1 MECPLLGREL
11 VLPVCLLVNLMS
23 SICIVV
29 LNKWLYTYHH
39 FPNIT
44 LTALHFVMTWLGL
57 VGCAAA
63 GLFKPTKLR
72 IMSVVPLAM
81 SFCGFVVFTNLSLE
95 SNTVGTYQLMK
106 AMTTP
111 CIVVIHTYFY
121 NKRYSVPVLLTLI
134 PITLGVVCNSY
145 YDVRFNV
152 WGTAYAT
159 IGVLVTSVY
168 QVWVGTKQ
176 TELEASSMQLLFYQ
190 APISACMLSVV
201 VFLQEPPWSS
211 TGLFSILT
219 LRVSAL
225 VLLSGVVAFSVNL
238 SIFWI
243 IGKTSPV
250 TYNMVGHTKF
260 CITVLSGTLIFHDP
274 ISLNQ
279 AVGMFLTFSGVL
291 TYTHFKIGEQSS
303 KNSGTQHMKTSA

>member
-63 GLFKPTKLR
+63 GLFKPKKLR

-121 NKRYSVPVLLTLI
+121 NKRYSVPVLLTLVSSGPMI
-134 PITLGVVCNSY
+134 AMLWRSASPAMYLCGVWTMDCRCCTTGVFPGHELVNS
-145 YDVRFNV
+145 
-152 WGTAYAT
+152 
-159 IGVLVTSVY
+159 
-168 QVWVGTKQ
+168 
-176 TELEASSMQLLFYQ
+176 
-190 APISACMLSVV
+190 C
-201 VFLQEPPWSS
+201 
-211 TGLFSILT
+211 
-219 LRVSAL
+219 
-225 VLLSGVVAFSVNL
+225 
-238 SIFWI
+238 
-243 IGKTSPV
+243 
-250 TYNMVGHTKF
+250 
-260 CITVLSGTLIFHDP
+260 
-274 ISLNQ
+274 
-279 AVGMFLTFSGVL
+279 
-291 TYTHFKIGEQSS
+291 
-303 KNSGTQHMKTSA
+303 